1 MKRVPHPYR
10 RRVLW
15 LLMLMAIACSDAP
28 IVADDGRTLDELAFP
43 GPENGKV
50 DVFGRALVGLADPY
64 PADPN
69 VSSFESELQRDM
81 KLRRELGWAV
91 AERVLENVPLFGLEM
106 VEPGRP
112 LEIEGGIPEVPRWQT
127 WYGVDDF
134 RRIFRRLFNGL
145 TDAERR
151 RRAPF
156 SESSIEDA
164 LDWNVK
170 ARERSAR
177 WPLERFFKHV
187 SELAQCESD
196 LSDADCARSLQSNFS
211 GAATGN
217 ARITYSPA
225 TLKHL
230 IKNYQ
235 NNLDC
240 LPELA
245 ELTLDAQSM
254 TSDLNFTA
262 CLGDE
267 FPISSV
273 LIKAQWARA
282 NFGRAVDVFDTDAES
297 LQGVIGPDKSAH
309 WATPSRRA
317 TPSADEIYTIRTRT
331 GDLYRLVGLH
341 IMTKE
346 LRHWVWV
353 TLWWSDTP
361 ESDFGADRPAS
372 LTRNADSVWNNYK
385 MTVVV
390 DYEERDPDVTSGL
403 EAFPSLQDAL
413 AVQSSALTW
422 ASNPYIEHGRGNART
437 NCIGCHQHGGSTV
450 AFDLNNDGRLDALDL
465 DRIISDET
473 LYPLNGR
480 TKQRTIFPT
489 DYLWTTQ
496 RVDNLRQLMLT
507 EVRHFDDLERQKYN
521 QRILDINDLSNEV
534 ESGTTVFETYCTAC
548 HGSDGSGTTDGPDLA
563 TRNVIRTKQDLIRLL
578 LTGVGNM
585 PAWDGLTD
593 QELADLV
600 AYLQASFVVNSG
612 Q

>member
-1 MKRVPHPYR
+1 MNSVSRPYR
-10 RRVLW
+10 RSCLW
-15 LLMLMAIACSDAP
+15 LLALVAVACSDARVVP
-28 IVADDGRTLDELAFP
+28 EQGQSNDGLAFP

-50 DVFGRALVGLADPY
+50 DVFGRALIGLADPY
-64 PADPN
+64 PADPT
-69 VSSFESELQRDM
+69 VREIESELQRDM

-91 AERVLENVPLFGLEM
+91 AARALEDVPLFGLEM
-106 VEPGRP
+106 LEPDRP
-112 LEIEGGIPEVPRWQT
+112 LEIEGGTPTVPRWQT

-134 RRIFRRLFNGL
+134 RRTFRRLFDGL

-151 RRAPF
+151 QRAPF
-156 SESSIEDA
+156 SEANIDDA
-164 LDWNVK
+164 LVWNVK

-187 SELAQCESD
+187 SELGQCEPGVSE
-196 LSDADCARSLQSNFS
+196 ADCARSLQSNFS

-230 IKNYQ
+230 LRNYQ
-235 NNLDC
+235 DNLGC
-240 LPELA
+240 LPQLD
-245 ELTLDAQSM
+245 ELTLDSQSM

-262 CLGDE
+262 CMGEE
-267 FPISSV
+267 FPLSSV

-282 NFGRAVDVFDTDAES
+282 NFGRAVDVFDTDADS
-297 LQGVIGPDKSAH
+297 LEAVIGPDKSAH
-309 WATPSRRA
+309 WATPARRA
-317 TPSADEIYTIRTRT
+317 TPNGDEIYTIRTRT

-361 ESDFGADRPAS
+361 NEDFGADRPTS
-372 LTRNADSVWNNYK
+372 FTQKADSVWNNYK

-390 DYEERDPDVTSGL
+390 DYTELDPDVTSG
-403 EAFPSLQDAL
+403 FDDYPSLQDAL
-413 AVQSSALTW
+413 ATQSSGLTW

-437 NCIGCHQHGGSTV
+437 NCIGCHQHGGATV
-450 AFDLNNDGRLDALDL
+450 AFDLNNDGRLDSLDL
-465 DRIISDET
+465 DRIISDEA

-480 TKQRTIFPT
+480 TKQRTVFPT
-489 DYLWTTQ
+489 DYLWSTQ

-521 QRILDINDLSNEV
+521 QRILDISDRQSDIEAG
-534 ESGTTVFETYCTAC
+534 STIFETYCTAC
-548 HGSDGSGTTDGPDLA
+548 HGSDGNGTTDGPNLE
-563 TRNVIRTKQDLIRLL
+563 TRNVIRTKQDLIGVLL
-578 LTGVGNM
+578 DGRGNM
-585 PAWDGLTD
+585 PSWDGLDD

-600 AYLQASFVVNSG
+600 AFLQATFGVSSD